1 MTWEGVFHF
10 PMMVCIYGV
19 CVITA
24 FAMTIKGKI
33 RKNEMTTWKALVESC
48 GFVNFKVELKSGG
61 FSEEDGRLL
70 NSGGSIAYGINHYQH
85 Y

>member
-1 MTWEGVFHF
+1 
-10 PMMVCIYGV
+10 
-19 CVITA
+19 
-24 FAMTIKGKI
+24 
-33 RKNEMTTWKALVESC
+33 MTTWKALVESC